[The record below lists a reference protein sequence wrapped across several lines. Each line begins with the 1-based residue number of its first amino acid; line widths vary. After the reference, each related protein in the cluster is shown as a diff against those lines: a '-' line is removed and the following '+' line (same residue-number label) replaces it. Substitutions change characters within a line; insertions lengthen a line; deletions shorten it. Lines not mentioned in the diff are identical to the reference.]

1 METKKFAAFSLAK
14 KKHRSTL
21 AFGSCIKKQVP
32 AGEIHDTRATTDN
45 ITFWLANEN
54 QRRHSRNFIT

>member
-45 ITFWLANEN
+45 ITF
-54 QRRHSRNFIT
+54 